1 MSLLANR
8 IPLLSVLRQEFAG
21 YNMAALRGDVFAGIT
36 VGAVALPLALALGV
50 AAGASAAAG
59 LVTSVLAGF
68 IIGGLSG
75 AGYQISG
82 ASGAM
87 SAVLIVLSSR
97 YGMDGVW
104 MAGLMAGIIIL
115 MIGILNLGQVVNF
128 IPTTVISGFTSG
140 IALIIFIGQIDSL
153 LGVQTAAN
161 PNALMKLLGYLRFDY
176 LPNSA
181 DVGISLTVIAVMVFL
196 PKKWNNLIPASV
208 LALILTTAAA
218 ALLNL
223 DVRTIG
229 TIPQTILLDDRLQ
242 PQGIPWHYAG
252 ELLAPAFSIAALCT
266 IESLLCGTVGGR
278 MVGQKLSLNQ
288 ELIAQG
294 VGNIVIPF
302 FGGIPA
308 AAVIART
315 SVAIRSGG
323 RTRVVSLVHSL
334 VLLMAALVL
343 APVIGKVPMSTLA
356 GVLAVTAWRINDWP
370 GIRSIFRRRFK
381 SAILAFTATMLATVA
396 LDLTQAIIM
405 GFALSAL
412 LFVFQISRI
421 KVNLMQVSADMMR
434 GQGYEMKTSAEHT
447 VVINVMGPLFFGSA
461 STFTDVIEG
470 LGDVQDV
477 ILNLRFVPLLDMT
490 GVGAIENAIALVE
503 TRGGRLHLNGLN
515 EPVRSYLQRA
525 GVLDYLGND
534 RIFWSTDQ
542 AIIAVD
548 RRRAEQLNSPLP
560 A

>member
-1 MSLLANR
+1 
-8 IPLLSVLRQEFAG
+8 
-21 YNMAALRGDVFAGIT
+21 
-36 VGAVALPLALALGV
+36 
-50 AAGASAAAG
+50 
-59 LVTSVLAGF
+59 
-68 IIGGLSG
+68 
-75 AGYQISG
+75 
-82 ASGAM
+82 
-87 SAVLIVLSSR
+87 
-97 YGMDGVW
+97 
-104 MAGLMAGIIIL
+104 
-115 MIGILNLGQVVNF
+115 
-128 IPTTVISGFTSG
+128 
-140 IALIIFIGQIDSL
+140 
-153 LGVQTAAN
+153 
-161 PNALMKLLGYLRFDY
+161 
-176 LPNSA
+176 
-181 DVGISLTVIAVMVFL
+181 VGISLTVIAVMVFL